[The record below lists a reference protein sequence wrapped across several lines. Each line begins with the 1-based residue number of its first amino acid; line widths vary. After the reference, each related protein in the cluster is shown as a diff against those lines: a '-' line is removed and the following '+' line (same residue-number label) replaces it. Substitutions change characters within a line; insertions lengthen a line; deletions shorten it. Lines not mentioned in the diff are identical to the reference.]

1 MGINGFG
8 RIGRLVFRAAV
19 ENQSVTM
26 VAVNDPF
33 MDLDYMQYL
42 LKYDSVHKRFK
53 GTEATGEEFLV
64 VNGMKV
70 RVFHEKDPAQI
81 PWGAVGAMYVC
92 ESTGV
97 FCDKDGPMF
106 PFCREKASKHLA
118 GGCKKVIISAPPKAR
133 LLGFD
138 AEDNEWGY
146 SNRLVDLAVHMSQVD
161 GVIPPP
167 AKIQSIKEQLG

>member
-1 MGINGFG
+1 
-8 RIGRLVFRAAV
+8 
-19 ENQSVTM
+19 M

-53 GTEATGEEFLV
+53 GTVTTKKAQFFFLPIQNSYLCYLLLNHVCGATPRPVDDFLFQEGTEEYLV

-81 PWGAVGAMYVC
+81 PWGSVNAMYVC

-97 FCDKDGPMF
+97 FCDKDRAV
-106 PFCREKASKHLA
+106 CEKKW
-118 GGCKKVIISAPPKAR
+118 C
-133 LLGFD
+133 
-138 AEDNEWGY
+138 E
-146 SNRLVDLAVHMSQVD
+146 RLVV
-161 GVIPPP
+161 
-167 AKIQSIKEQLG
+167 

>member
-1 MGINGFG
+1 MTTMGINGFG

-19 ENQSVTM
+19 ENQSVSM

-53 GTEATGEEFLV
+53 GTVTTKKEGTEEYLV

-81 PWGAVGAMYVC
+81 PWGSVNAMYVC

-97 FCDKDGPMF
+97 FCDK
-106 PFCREKASKHLA
+106 EKASKHLQ
-118 GGCKKVIISAPPKAR
+118 GGCKKVIISAPPK
-133 LLGFD
+133 
-138 AEDNEWGY
+138 DNTPMF
-146 SNRLVDLAVHMSQVD
+146 VM
-161 GVIPPP
+161 GVNQE
-167 AKIQSIKEQLG
+167 KYTKD